1 LRIAQLRIAS
11 ILSGGRFPNR
21 FRTLRIAIRYADHR
35 PETSSDAG
43 MHIDNN

>member
-1 LRIAQLRIAS
+1 LAVAGFQTVS
-11 ILSGGRFPNR
+11 EPS
-21 FRTLRIAIRYADHR
+21 IAIRYADHR